1 MILAK
6 FEQIKQYICQQVELG
21 HLKEHDRVPSE
32 NALSE
37 QFVCSR
43 MTARRAITELCDT
56 GLLVRSQGR
65 GTFVATLKSQT
76 SLMEIR
82 NISDEIRERGHDY
95 SVEVISLKEVNATQD
110 VAITLDIE
118 KDTSVF
124 CSTLVHLED
133 KVPVQLEVRYVN
145 PRLVPNYLSNDFTLH
160 TPHEF
165 LSMAAP
171 LTEAEHIIEAIM
183 PTSLIAKLLKL
194 AQFEPCLQIKRRTF
208 SSKGVVSFATLTHP
222 SSRFRIGGRF
232 SVNNS

>member
-1 MILAK
+1 MIAAK
-6 FEQIKQYICQQVELG
+6 FEQIKQYICQQVEEG
-21 HLKEHDRVPSE
+21 ALKEHDRVPSE
-32 NALSE
+32 NELSQ

-95 SVEVISLKEVNATQD
+95 SVEVVSLDEVAASQD
-110 VAITLDIE
+110 VAITLDVE
-118 KDTSVF
+118 TGSQVF
-124 CSTLVHLED
+124 CSKLVHLENNT
-133 KVPVQLEVRYVN
+133 PVQLEVRYVN
-145 PRLVPNYLSNDFTLH
+145 PRLVPDYLSNDFTLH

-171 LTEAEHIIEAIM
+171 LTEAEHIIEAVM
-183 PTSLIAKLLKL
+183 PTSLTAKMLKL
-194 AQFEPCLQIKRRTF
+194 AQYEPCLQIKRRTF

-232 SVNNS
+232 SVSNG

>member
-1 MILAK
+1 
-6 FEQIKQYICQQVELG
+6 
-21 HLKEHDRVPSE
+21 
-32 NALSE
+32 
-37 QFVCSR
+37 
-43 MTARRAITELCDT
+43 
-56 GLLVRSQGR
+56 
-65 GTFVATLKSQT
+65 
-76 SLMEIR
+76 
-82 NISDEIRERGHDY
+82 
-95 SVEVISLKEVNATQD
+95 
-110 VAITLDIE
+110 ITLDIE

-183 PTSLIAKLLKL
+183 PTSLTAKLLKL